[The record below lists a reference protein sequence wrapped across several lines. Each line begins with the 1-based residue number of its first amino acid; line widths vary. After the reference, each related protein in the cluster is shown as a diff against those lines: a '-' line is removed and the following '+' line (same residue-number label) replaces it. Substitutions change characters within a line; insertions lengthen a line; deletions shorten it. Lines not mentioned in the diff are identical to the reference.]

1 MPARITRLPL
11 QFEVGEAELRGD
23 EPTHERALF
32 LDTRRLRQ
40 HYRASGSYCVGAHR
54 VNEISRYDAAT
65 MTPGNRQAHLEAKI
79 DTLKQ
84 ELLTLG
90 DLRPGTLSE
99 QYNVCGKAGCA
110 CKADPPR
117 KHGPYYQVS
126 FTWQGRSHTQFVRRE
141 NLAAT
146 RQQLRTY
153 ERLRALVDAWVAAGL
168 ELAALRFGTAPV
180 RPRVRPTAPRRAAKR
195 AKSQ

>member
-1 MPARITRLPL
+1 
-11 QFEVGEAELRGD
+11 
-23 EPTHERALF
+23 
-32 LDTRRLRQ
+32 
-40 HYRASGSYCVGAHR
+40 
-54 VNEISRYDAAT
+54 
-65 MTPGNRQAHLEAKI
+65 MTTGTRQAQLEAKI
-79 DTLKQ
+79 DVLKQ

-126 FTWQGRSHTQFVRRE
+126 FTWQGRSQTHFVRQE
-141 NLAAT
+141 DLAT
-146 RQQLRTY
+146 VRRQLRTY
-153 ERLRALVDAWVAAGL
+153 ERLRALVNDWIAAGL
-168 ELAALRFGTAPV
+168 ELSLLRLALAPS
-180 RPRVRPTAPRRAAKR
+180 RPAPRQRSAHR

>member
-1 MPARITRLPL
+1 MT
-11 QFEVGEAELRGD
+11 
-23 EPTHERALF
+23 TER
-32 LDTRRLRQ
+32 
-40 HYRASGSYCVGAHR
+40 
-54 VNEISRYDAAT
+54 
-65 MTPGNRQAHLEAKI
+65 RQAHLEAKI

-84 ELLTLG
+84 ELMTLG
-90 DLRPGTLSE
+90 TLRPGTLSE

-141 NLAAT
+141 NVATT

-153 ERLRALVDAWVAAGL
+153 ERLRALVEAWIAAGL
-168 ELAALRFGTAPV
+168 ELSALRFGTAPV
-180 RPRVRPTAPRRAAKR
+180 RPRARRGGTSR
-195 AKSQ
+195 ATNRATSQ

>member
-1 MPARITRLPL
+1 
-11 QFEVGEAELRGD
+11 
-23 EPTHERALF
+23 
-32 LDTRRLRQ
+32 
-40 HYRASGSYCVGAHR
+40 
-54 VNEISRYDAAT
+54 
-65 MTPGNRQAHLEAKI
+65 MTTGNRQAHLAATI

-84 ELLTLG
+84 ALLTLG

-141 NLAAT
+141 NVATT
-146 RQQLRTY
+146 RQHLRNY
-153 ERLRALVDAWVAAGL
+153 ERLRALVEAWIAAGL
-168 ELAALRFGTAPV
+168 ELSALRFGAAPI
-180 RPRVRPTAPRRAAKR
+180 RPRGRRGAVRRVANRAR
-195 AKSQ
+195 SQ

>member
-1 MPARITRLPL
+1 M
-11 QFEVGEAELRGD
+11 
-23 EPTHERALF
+23 
-32 LDTRRLRQ
+32 
-40 HYRASGSYCVGAHR
+40 
-54 VNEISRYDAAT
+54 SRYDAAT
-65 MTPGNRQAHLEAKI
+65 MTTGIRQAHLEATI
-79 DTLKQ
+79 ERLKQ

-153 ERLRALVDAWVAAGL
+153 ERLRALVDAWVAAGIG
-168 ELAALRFGTAPV
+168 A
-180 RPRVRPTAPRRAAKR
+180 RRAAVRHSPRPPSR
-195 AKSQ
+195 ASHGAPPGRQARQIPMKWTRGCRGRHGHLPRNYVCYWTISGFDTETS

>member
-1 MPARITRLPL
+1 
-11 QFEVGEAELRGD
+11 
-23 EPTHERALF
+23 
-32 LDTRRLRQ
+32 
-40 HYRASGSYCVGAHR
+40 
-54 VNEISRYDAAT
+54 
-65 MTPGNRQAHLEAKI
+65 MTTGNRQAQLEAKI
-79 DTLKQ
+79 DVLKQ
-84 ELLTLG
+84 ALLTLG

-141 NLAAT
+141 NVATT

-153 ERLRALVDAWVAAGL
+153 ERLRTLVEAWIAAGL

-180 RPRVRPTAPRRAAKR
+180 RPRARRKAAARRAAPR

>member
-1 MPARITRLPL
+1 MQTPMPTLKSGTAAANAL
-11 QFEVGEAELRGD
+11 VGIWTVSLTTFIIA
-23 EPTHERALF
+23 
-32 LDTRRLRQ
+32 
-40 HYRASGSYCVGAHR
+40 
-54 VNEISRYDAAT
+54 
-65 MTPGNRQAHLEAKI
+65 
-79 DTLKQ
+79 TLKQ
-84 ELLTLG
+84 DLLALG

-126 FTWQGRSHTQFVRRE
+126 FTWQGRSHTQFVRQE
-141 NLAAT
+141 NVATT

-153 ERLRALVDAWVAAGL
+153 ERLRTLVEAWIAAGL
-168 ELAALRFGTAPV
+168 ELAALRFGTTPV
-180 RPRVRPTAPRRAAKR
+180 GPRGRRKAVRRAPPR

>member
-1 MPARITRLPL
+1 
-11 QFEVGEAELRGD
+11 
-23 EPTHERALF
+23 
-32 LDTRRLRQ
+32 
-40 HYRASGSYCVGAHR
+40 
-54 VNEISRYDAAT
+54 
-65 MTPGNRQAHLEAKI
+65 MTTTTRQAHLEATI
-79 DTLKQ
+79 ATLKQ

-126 FTWQGRSHTQFVRRE
+126 FTWQGRSHTQFVRQE
-141 NLAAT
+141 NVATT
-146 RQQLRTY
+146 RQQLRNY
-153 ERLRALVDAWVAAGL
+153 EKLRALVEAWIAAGL
-168 ELAALRFGTAPV
+168 ELAALRFGTVPV
-180 RPRVRPTAPRRAAKR
+180 RPRGRRTAARRAAPR

>member
-1 MPARITRLPL
+1 MTTR
-11 QFEVGEAELRGD
+11 
-23 EPTHERALF
+23 
-32 LDTRRLRQ
+32 
-40 HYRASGSYCVGAHR
+40 
-54 VNEISRYDAAT
+54 
-65 MTPGNRQAHLEAKI
+65 NRQAHLEAKI
-79 DTLKQ
+79 ATLKQ

-90 DLRPGTLSE
+90 NLRPGTLSE

-141 NLAAT
+141 NVATT
-146 RQQLRTY
+146 RQQLRNY
-153 ERLRALVDAWVAAGL
+153 ERLRTLVEAWIAAGL

-180 RPRVRPTAPRRAAKR
+180 RPRARRGGARRAATR

>member
-1 MPARITRLPL
+1 
-11 QFEVGEAELRGD
+11 
-23 EPTHERALF
+23 
-32 LDTRRLRQ
+32 
-40 HYRASGSYCVGAHR
+40 
-54 VNEISRYDAAT
+54 
-65 MTPGNRQAHLEAKI
+65 MTTGTRQAQLEAKI
-79 DTLKQ
+79 DALKQ
-84 ELLTLG
+84 ELRTLG

-141 NLAAT
+141 NVAAT

-153 ERLRALVDAWVAAGL
+153 ARLRALVDAWVAAGL
-168 ELAALRFGTAPV
+168 ELTALRFGAAPV

>member
-1 MPARITRLPL
+1 
-11 QFEVGEAELRGD
+11 
-23 EPTHERALF
+23 
-32 LDTRRLRQ
+32 
-40 HYRASGSYCVGAHR
+40 
-54 VNEISRYDAAT
+54 
-65 MTPGNRQAHLEAKI
+65 MTTGNRQAHLEAKI
-79 DTLKQ
+79 DVLKQ
-84 ELLTLG
+84 DLLTLG

-126 FTWQGRSHTQFVRRE
+126 FTWQGRSHTQFVRGE
-141 NLAAT
+141 NLATT

-153 ERLRALVDAWVAAGL
+153 ERLRTLVEAWIATGL

-180 RPRVRPTAPRRAAKR
+180 RPRVRRGGARRTATR